1 MRALAANAG
10 AHFPLIVRSRFC
22 LCLSDSAFLPF
33 VKEFFQISQCIAGT
47 GHCLVHALLEDHL
60 PLPIQLLNSFQ
71 GGHCGSP
78 CAKSALSAVYSMNF
92 YEFANGCFI
101 CAGSRGLTFPLVST
115 NEVRSEPAQVAA
127 ATAGS
132 RE

>member
-1 MRALAANAG
+1 MLAFATQLMPRRDTPMRALAANAG

-22 LCLSDSAFLPF
+22 LCLSGSAFMPF
-33 VKEFFQISQCIAGT
+33 AKEFFQVSQGIAGT
-47 GHCLVHALLEDHL
+47 GYCLVHALLEDHL

-92 YEFANGCFI
+92 YEFANGCLI
-101 CAGSRGLTFPLVST
+101 CHWL
-115 NEVRSEPAQVAA
+115 AA
-127 ATAGS
+127 S
-132 RE
+132 CSHL

>member
-22 LCLSDSAFLPF
+22 LCLSESAFLPF

-101 CAGSRGLTFPLVST
+101 CRWLARPHVPTC
-115 NEVRSEPAQVAA
+115 EHQ
-127 ATAGS
+127 
-132 RE
+132 